1 MGAPVYWPLRVLC
14 LCVCMGVCLCVISN
28 QSMSKKTQCQT
39 SVHSTHCCKKNK
51 RTKKQQG
58 PSNTK
63 VPRLDVCIFIISLHI
78 ITYQI
83 WRDDPFRQ
91 RNKKAKNEVGVKAG
105 SDGKKVPSANY
116 VCYENWFN
124 HILQSSQSSSY
135 VLIFKSVT
143 EENQQ
148 VDNEILVEKTKK
160 EGSDISKKKQIT
172 RNDSRKSQIKL
183 VFWRILYIKRKIYN
197 ISLTE
202 LGAGLSKFSENYV
215 PCILEKF

>member
-1 MGAPVYWPLRVLC
+1 MAPACAVSLC
-14 LCVCMGVCLCVISN
+14 MYGCMFVCDIKSEYEQKNTL
-28 QSMSKKTQCQT
+28 CQT
-39 SVHSTHCCKKNK
+39 SVHSTPCCKKNK

-63 VPRLDVCIFIISLHI
+63 VPRLDMCIFIISLHI

-148 VDNEILVEKTKK
+148 VDNEILAEKTKK

-215 PCILEKF
+215 PCIFEKF